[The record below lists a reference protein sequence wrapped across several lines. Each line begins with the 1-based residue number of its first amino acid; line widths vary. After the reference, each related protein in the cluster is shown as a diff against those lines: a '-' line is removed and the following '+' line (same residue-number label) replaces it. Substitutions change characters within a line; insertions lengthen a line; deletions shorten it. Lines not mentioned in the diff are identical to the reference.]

1 MKSFHFPTLNP
12 APKGKIFS
20 PETSLKLRSQ
30 RRRDGLQ
37 WLICA
42 GRVRMCV
49 GPWREAYGAVL
60 AWLLET
66 GAYEGDVVAARE
78 GCGARTLLP

>member
-20 PETSLKLRSQ
+20 PKTSLKLRSQ

-42 GRVRMCV
+42 GTVSTGMRWPLARGVRGCTR
-49 GPWREAYGAVL
+49 GYG
-60 AWLLET
+60 
-66 GAYEGDVVAARE
+66 GG
-78 GCGARTLLP
+78 